1 MNSFDQRAQTWDE
14 NPIHLNRSIAIAE
27 KMEQVINLKEKQ
39 SALEYGAGTGDLSF
53 LLKDSIKSIT
63 TMDSSREMVR
73 VMSEKLAKMQI
84 TNVHPL
90 VYDLEVAD
98 YSAKTFD
105 LLFMQMVLHHVTD
118 LHIFLTKCYH
128 LLEASGTLAIADL
141 YSEDGSFHGAGFN
154 GHLGFD
160 IDELSNLLLTIGFT
174 NIQQEECYV
183 MKKTI
188 ESGDTK
194 EFPLFL
200 LTATK

>member
-27 KMEQVINLKEKQ
+27 KMEQLINLKEKQ

-73 VMSEKLAKMQI
+73 VMSEKLARMQI

-98 YSAKTFD
+98 YSAKTFE

-128 LLEASGTLAIADL
+128 LLEVAGTLAIADL

-160 IDELSNLLLTIGFT
+160 IDELSNLLGTIGFN
-174 NIQQEECYV
+174 NIQQEQCYA
-183 MKKTI
+183 MKRTL
-188 ESGDTK
+188 ESGEMK
-194 EFPLFL
+194 EFPIFL

>member
-27 KMEQVINLKEKQ
+27 KMEERLNLKEKQ

-53 LLKDSIKSIT
+53 LLKYTIKSIT

-73 VMSEKLAKMQI
+73 VMSEKLARMQI

-90 VYDLEVAD
+90 VYNLEEAD
-98 YSAKTFD
+98 YSAQTFD

-118 LHIFLTKCYH
+118 LQIFLTKCYH
-128 LLEASGTLAIADL
+128 LLNDAGTLAIADL

-154 GHLGFD
+154 GHLGFK
-160 IDELSNLLLTIGFT
+160 IDELSKILGTIGFK
-174 NIQQEECYV
+174 NIQQEQCYA
-183 MKKTI
+183 MKRTL
-188 ESGDTK
+188 ESGKTK
-194 EFPLFL
+194 EFPIFL

>member
-14 NPIHLNRSIAIAE
+14 NPIHINRSIAIAE